1 MFKKTFGCGSLI
13 AVFFVTI
20 LVIGLGG
27 YFAYNNY
34 ISPYLNNADLQE
46 LYTIYRELSNE
57 VNESTLV
64 TNAPTTNDYE
74 TAKQNLTS
82 SGITIFDEN
91 GNIDPNLL
99 EETNFTPTSNIVLTD
114 KELASL
120 INEFIDN
127 PQNLE
132 KLGITEAQLGGLET
146 QVLEVIIHEID
157 TSTVNLSFIV
167 KLDMTQIKTHLG
179 FFGFFIPDLLYVSSE
194 NTLQKIGND
203 YSLIN
208 GSLNIN
214 NLSEEMN
221 TRMLEILVDALKE
234 TQENLTV
241 ENIQMG
247 IGELIL
253 SGIEELGTSF
263 QTNIEFSEGTITF
276 VTNE

>member
-1 MFKKTFGCGSLI
+1 MLKKTFGCGSLI

-20 LVIGLGG
+20 LVIGFGG
-27 YFAYNNY
+27 YFAYNTY

-46 LYTIYRELSNE
+46 LYTIYKELSNE
-57 VNESTLV
+57 VDESTLI
-64 TNAPTTNDYE
+64 TNAPTVNDYE
-74 TAKQNLTS
+74 SAKQNLIS
-82 SGITIFDEN
+82 SGITIFDES

-99 EETNFTPTSNIVLTD
+99 EETNFTPTSNIILTD

-120 INEFIDN
+120 INEFINN

-132 KLGITEAQLGGLET
+132 KIGIEESQLGGLQT

-157 TSTVNLSFIV
+157 ASTVNLSFIV

-179 FFGFFIPDLLYVSSE
+179 FFGFFLPDLLYVTSE
-194 NTLQKIGND
+194 NTLQKTGND
-203 YSLIN
+203 YALVN

-234 TQENLTV
+234 TQEDLTV

-253 SGIEELGTSF
+253 NGIEELSTSF
-263 QTNIEFSEGTITF
+263 NTNIEFSEGTITF
-276 VTNE
+276 VTNQ